1 MDLSSIPPSPMKGIV
16 NIVVEIPAGSRNKY
30 EYCSE
35 AGIMALDRVLHSS
48 VRYPFD
54 YGFIP
59 NTLAEDG
66 APLDAMVIMDEPTF
80 AGCLIK
86 ARPIGVL
93 DMHDCG
99 AYDGKLLCVPMA
111 NPRQANIVSINQ
123 IAPNQLEDVAEF
135 FRTSKGLDGRTVQ
148 IDGWRDFNVVEN
160 LLKSCIP
167 LKKKKFKILVKTDK
181 LPKLK
186 KEEFHLLELIDL
198 EVKTLENNELKI
210 IGKVINLENEK
221 NNLLVIELFKNQKT
235 VLIPFVKEIVPLV
248 DIKNNFLIINPPNG
262 LLEL

>member
-1 MDLSSIPPSPMKGIV
+1 MDLSLIPPSPEKGIV
-16 NIVVEIPAGSRNKY
+16 NLVVEIPAGSRNKY

-59 NTLAEDG
+59 NTLADDG

-93 DMHDCG
+93 DMYDCG
-99 AYDGKLLCVPMA
+99 EYDGKLLCVPVA
-111 NPRQANIVSINQ
+111 NPRQENIISINQ

-135 FRTSKGLDGRTVQ
+135 LEQVKGLDGRTVK
-148 IDGWRDFNVVEN
+148 IDGWRDYEVVEEI
-160 LLKSCIP
+160 LKRCTNIKKKTFKV
-167 LKKKKFKILVKTDK
+167 LKKSL
-181 LPKLK
+181 
-186 KEEFHLLELIDL
+186 HS
-198 EVKTLENNELKI
+198 
-210 IGKVINLENEK
+210 
-221 NNLLVIELFKNQKT
+221 
-235 VLIPFVKEIVPLV
+235 
-248 DIKNNFLIINPPNG
+248 
-262 LLEL
+262 

>member
-1 MDLSSIPPSPMKGIV
+1 
-16 NIVVEIPAGSRNKY
+16 
-30 EYCSE
+30 
-35 AGIMALDRVLHSS
+35 MAHDRILHSS

-59 NTLAEDG
+59 NTLADDG

-99 AYDGKLLCVPMA
+99 AYDGKLLCVPIA
-111 NPRQANIVSINQ
+111 NPRQANIKSINQ

-148 IDGWRDFNVVEN
+148 IDGWRDYDVVEN
-160 LLKSCIP
+160 ILNKCTPSSNKTLKVLKKPKLLK
-167 LKKKKFKILVKTDK
+167 KIEKT
-181 LPKLK
+181 
-186 KEEFHLLELIDL
+186 
-198 EVKTLENNELKI
+198 
-210 IGKVINLENEK
+210 
-221 NNLLVIELFKNQKT
+221 
-235 VLIPFVKEIVPLV
+235 
-248 DIKNNFLIINPPNG
+248 NPI
-262 LLEL
+262 